1 MSDEPIKKRELDEC
15 RLNCDI
21 REKTMSE
28 KIDELK
34 DEVNNLGTEIK
45 VSLAQLPQDL
55 SDRFD
60 KRYASKSIEKE
71 IESLK
76 QKNSIVLWDVMKISI
91 QALIALGV
99 AYVAIMK

>member
-1 MSDEPIKKRELDEC
+1 MSDELIKKRELEEC
-15 RLNCDI
+15 RQNCDI
-21 REKTMSE
+21 NQKTMSE
-28 KIDELK
+28 KLDELK
-34 DEVNNLGTEIK
+34 DEVNSLGTDIK

-60 KRYASKSIEKE
+60 GRYASKSIEKE
-71 IESLK
+71 IENLK
-76 QKNSIVLWDVMKISI
+76 NKSGIVLWDIMKIAI